1 MAYLSPTSAAALA
14 RIRAFVP
21 PPTNYQS
28 LPVTRRAAV
37 LILLFA
43 DRTGSLRVVLT
54 IRSAKLRN
62 YAGQAAL
69 PGGKADSL
77 EESPWETAR
86 REAWEEIGLPI
97 GEGEIMKGW
106 RIERLGELPCNLAV
120 TELGVRPCVGYL
132 CPTTTDVKSVSGKQE
147 EGKSSKRDG
156 RSDPVKGLLPTLD
169 AKEVA
174 AVFTAPFHN
183 FLKQEDQ
190 DEKVR
195 KNVPGK
201 WYNGTWVSWHEEAW
215 RMHQFFVP
223 RGTVFRSKGEKPGD
237 DDNPAAGDE
246 KPSGAGKQEI
256 GPEARGNE
264 KKRMQGKVIE
274 EARTKEKEAAPIKDP
289 LDEPRYKV
297 FGMTA
302 RILVDAARVAYG
314 EEPEYEHNS
323 HFGDEDMIGRLMK
336 LGRLAPIK
344 KEGERLT
351 RDVMTAAAKMY

>member
-21 PPTNYQS
+21 PPTNYHS
-28 LPVTRRAAV
+28 LPLTRRAAV

-43 DRTGSLRVVLT
+43 DRSGGLRVVLT
-54 IRSAKLRN
+54 IRSTKLRN

-86 REAWEEIGLPI
+86 REAWEEIGLPM
-97 GEGEIMKGW
+97 GDGEIMRGW
-106 RIERLGELPCNLAV
+106 RVERLGELPCNLAV

-132 CPTTTDVKSVSGKQE
+132 SPVGAGHGDETK
-147 EGKSSKRDG
+147 EGSTQSASKP
-156 RSDPVKGLLPTLD
+156 DPVSDLLPTLD

-174 AVFTAPFHN
+174 AVFTAPFQN
-183 FLKQEDQ
+183 FLRKEDI
-190 DEKVR
+190 DERVR

-223 RGTVFRSKGEKPGD
+223 KGMVFRSGTDKKGD
-237 DDNPAAGDE
+237 DDNPAIGDE
-246 KPSGAGKQEI
+246 KAPGTSGLSG
-256 GPEARGNE
+256 GPAETSSNK
-264 KKRMQGKVIE
+264 KKRVQGKVIE
-274 EARTKEKEAAPIKDP
+274 EARTKEKEAAAITDP

-323 HFGDEDMIGRLMK
+323 HFGDEDMIHRLMRM
-336 LGRLAPIK
+336 GRLAPIK
-344 KEGERLT
+344 KEGETLT
-351 RDVMTAAAKMY
+351 REVMTAAAKM

>member
-1 MAYLSPTSAAALA
+1 MAYLSPTSVTALA
-14 RIRAFVP
+14 RLRAFVP
-21 PPTNYQS
+21 PPTNYHS

-43 DRTGSLRVVLT
+43 DRTGGLRVVLT
-54 IRSAKLRN
+54 IRSTKLKS

-69 PGGKADSL
+69 PGGKADSI
-77 EESPWETAR
+77 EESPWQTAR
-86 REAWEEIGLPI
+86 REAWEEIGLPM
-97 GEGEIMKGW
+97 GEGEIIKGW
-106 RIERLGELPCNLAV
+106 KVERLGELPCNLAV

-132 CPTTTDVKSVSGKQE
+132 SPTASAHGNT
-147 EGKSSKRDG
+147 EGKEVKAGKVESKA
-156 RSDPVKGLLPTLD
+156 DPVKDLLPTLD

-183 FLKQEDQ
+183 FLKKEDE
-190 DEKVR
+190 DPRVR
-195 KNVPGK
+195 KNVSGK

-223 RGTVFRSKGEKPGD
+223 RGMVFRSKGETSGD
-237 DDNPAAGDE
+237 EDNPAVGDN
-246 KPSGAGKQEI
+246 KGDAPSTDFRDTHDESDG
-256 GPEARGNE
+256 R
-264 KKRMQGKVIE
+264 KRRKLQGKVIQE
-274 EARTKEKEAAPIKDP
+274 PRTKEKEAAPIVDP

-323 HFGDEDMIGRLMK
+323 HFGDEDMIQRLMK

-344 KEGERLT
+344 KEGDGLT
-351 RDVMTAAAKMY
+351 RDIMKAAAKI

>member
-14 RIRAFVP
+14 RLRAFVP
-21 PPTNYQS
+21 PPTNYHS
-28 LPVTRRAAV
+28 LPITRRAAV

-43 DRTGSLRVVLT
+43 DRSGGLRVVLT
-54 IRSAKLRN
+54 IRSTKLRN

-77 EESPWETAR
+77 EESPWQTAR

-106 RIERLGELPCNLAV
+106 KVERLGELPCNLAV

-132 CPTTTDVKSVSGKQE
+132 SPSVPSAGDATNASRKSNDSP
-147 EGKSSKRDG
+147 
-156 RSDPVKGLLPTLD
+156 DPVKDLLPTLD

-183 FLKQEDQ
+183 FLRKEDE
-190 DEKVR
+190 DPKVR
-195 KNVPGK
+195 RKVPGK

-223 RGTVFRSKGEKPGD
+223 KGLVFRSEEEQTGD
-237 DDNPAAGDE
+237 EDNPAIGDTNASV
-246 KPSGAGKQEI
+246 SGA
-256 GPEARGNE
+256 ANGNVDGSQS
-264 KKRMQGKVIE
+264 RQGKGPSLRNKVVE
-274 EARTKEKEAAPIKDP
+274 EARTKEKEAAPAVDP
-289 LDEPRYKV
+289 LDEARYKV

-314 EEPEYEHNS
+314 EEPDYEHNS
-323 HFGDEDMIGRLMK
+323 HFGDEDMITRLMK
-336 LGRLAPIK
+336 MGRLAPIK

-351 RDVMTAAAKMY
+351 RDVMSAAAKM